1 MGILQD
7 QQIGLAAWVCLGF
20 EKLEFRLQLCSPARC
35 NNGRRYVGDG
45 RRRRLADIG
54 ASEVAQKCK
63 GGHPTGVL
71 PPRADLERARLL
83 LLPRTGYDTQHGH
96 PAFDLP
102 AHGAVNRGQ
111 DATGI
116 EQLAHVVL
124 LGRFPQLG
132 R

>member
-54 ASEVAQKCK
+54 APEVAQKCK
-63 GGHPTGVL
+63 GGPTSQQVFCRLGL
-71 PPRADLERARLL
+71 ISNERGFYCSREPGTTLSMATRRLISL
-83 LLPRTGYDTQHGH
+83 RMGL
-96 PAFDLP
+96 
-102 AHGAVNRGQ
+102 
-111 DATGI
+111 
-116 EQLAHVVL
+116 
-124 LGRFPQLG
+124 
-132 R
+132 